1 MAASTVESVPFSAPV
16 PPCMP
21 VSGED
26 VLPIRRKLT
35 IIIPCYNERGTI
47 AEIIRRVKELPV
59 DASILV
65 IDNCSTDGTREL
77 LRSSCT
83 DERVLIGGRRAEPLI
98 KGQSILCG
106 DGFQVVLQ
114 PRNVTKGAS
123 VRLGLALANSEYVIC
138 QDADLEYEPR
148 DMLRLLEWAERT
160 GDVAV
165 FGSRLTDRSKLD
177 WNAFQF
183 GRTGLTVLFRML
195 YGTKITDV
203 ATCYKLMRT
212 DVVRELALRSSG
224 FDLDFEIPARLRRR
238 GYAIAEL
245 AVEYHPRTSAQGKK
259 IRWRDG
265 LSAAWVLLK
274 TRIS

>member
-1 MAASTVESVPFSAPV
+1 
-16 PPCMP
+16 MP
-21 VSGED
+21 VSADD

-35 IIIPCYNERGTI
+35 IIIPCYNERATI

-65 IDNCSTDGTREL
+65 VDNCSTDGTREL

-83 DERVLIGGRRAEPLI
+83 DERALVEGRHPEPLI
-98 KGQSILCG
+98 QGQAILRG
-106 DGFQVVLQ
+106 DGYQLVLQ
-114 PRNVTKGAS
+114 PRNFSKGTS
-123 VRLGLALANSEYVIC
+123 VRLGLALANSEYVVC

-148 DMLRLLEWAERT
+148 DILRLLESAERT
-160 GDVAV
+160 GAVAL
-165 FGSRLTDRSKLD
+165 FGSRLTDRSNLD

-183 GRTGLTVLFRML
+183 GRVALTVLFRML
-195 YGTKITDV
+195 FGTKITDV

-212 DVVRELALRSSG
+212 DVVRELGLRSSG
-224 FDLDFEIPARLRRR
+224 FDLDFEIAARLRRR
-238 GYAIAEL
+238 GHAIAEL
-245 AVEYHPRTSAQGKK
+245 AVEYHPRTTEQGKK